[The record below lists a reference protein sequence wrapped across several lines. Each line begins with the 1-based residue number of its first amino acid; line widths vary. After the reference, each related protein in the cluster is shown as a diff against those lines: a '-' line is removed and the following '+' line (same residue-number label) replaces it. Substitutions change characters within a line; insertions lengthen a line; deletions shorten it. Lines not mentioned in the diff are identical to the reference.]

1 MPRRARKT
9 DPNDEQEL
17 GLIFNPLTGLP
28 ETVVQPRT
36 TPIPDKPRRGRG
48 KKK

>member
-1 MPRRARKT
+1 MTKRRKKQA
-9 DPNDEQEL
+9 DPNDELEL
-17 GLIFNPLTGLP
+17 GLIFNPTTGLP

-36 TPIPDKPRRGRG
+36 TPIPDKPRRRG